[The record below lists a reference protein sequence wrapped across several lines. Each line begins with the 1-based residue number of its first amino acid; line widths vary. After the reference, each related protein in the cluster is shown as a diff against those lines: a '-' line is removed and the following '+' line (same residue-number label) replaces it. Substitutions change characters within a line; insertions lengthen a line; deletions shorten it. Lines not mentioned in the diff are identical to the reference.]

1 MPGPGESPRFDLVV
15 IGAGPGG
22 YVAAI
27 RAAQLGMRVACVEKA
42 GALGGTC
49 LRIGCIPSKALL
61 DSSELYAQARS
72 HLAAHGVKVGSVELD
87 LGAMM
92 RRKDKVVKGLTGGV
106 ASLFKKNGV
115 THLSGD
121 ARIVAP
127 GEVAVSGAGGAGGG
141 AVRAAHIL
149 IATGS
154 EPTPL
159 RGIPFDGTH
168 VVSSTEALAFERV
181 PERLVVVGA
190 GAVGLELG
198 SVWARLGAEVQVVE
212 LLDRIV
218 PTADGEM
225 GKALQRSLER
235 QGLAFHLGA
244 KVTAASVGPRQ
255 AREESAEGGQS
266 AQGRQRQSEQA
277 AQSGQGAQGGRGARN
292 AQDTGS
298 GGDTRTAQGG
308 CVELTI
314 AADGA
319 APSAIAADKVLVAVG
334 RRPYTAG
341 LGLADVGVEVDAQGR
356 VVVDEA
362 FKTSVD
368 GIYAIGDVIRG
379 PMLAHKAQEEGIA
392 CVERLAGQAGHVN
405 YDAIPSVVYTW
416 PELATVG
423 KSEEE
428 CREAGIETRIGMFPF
443 MANGRARCME
453 ERDGLVKII
462 ANARSDR
469 VLGVH
474 ILGPRASDM
483 IAEAALAIEFGA
495 SAEDLARTSHAHPT
509 LPEAVREA
517 ALDACGRVIH
527 R

>member
-1 MPGPGESPRFDLVV
+1 V

-42 GALGGTC
+42 SALGGTC

-72 HLAAHGVKVGSVELD
+72 HLATHGVKVGGVELD

-115 THLSGD
+115 THLAGD

-127 GEVAVSGAGGAGGG
+127 GQVEVAGAAG
-141 AVRAAHIL
+141 AVRCKHIL

-154 EPTPL
+154 EPAPL
-159 RGIPFDGTH
+159 RGIPFDGQRI
-168 VVSSTEALAFERV
+168 VSSTEALSFAAV
-181 PERLVVVGA
+181 PARLLVIGA
-190 GAVGLELG
+190 GAIGLELG
-198 SVWARLGAEVQVVE
+198 SVWARLGAAVEVVE
-212 LLDRIV
+212 FLDRIV
-218 PTADGEM
+218 PMMDGEM
-225 GKALQRSLER
+225 GRALQKTLER
-235 QGLAFHLGA
+235 QGLKFHL
-244 KVTAASVGPRQ
+244 
-255 AREESAEGGQS
+255 QS
-266 AQGRQRQSEQA
+266 RAG
-277 AQSGQGAQGGRGARN
+277 GARVKDDG
-292 AQDTGS
+292 Q
-298 GGDTRTAQGG
+298 
-308 CVELTI
+308 VEVEV
-314 AADGA
+314 AAEDGA
-319 APSAIAADKVLVAVG
+319 TSTITADKVLVAIG
-334 RRPYTAG
+334 RRAHTAG
-341 LGLADVGVEVDAQGR
+341 LGLGDVGVKVDEQGR

-362 FKTSVD
+362 FKSSVD

-379 PMLAHKAQEEGIA
+379 PMLAHKAEEEGIA

-405 YDAIPSVVYTW
+405 YDAIPNVVYTW
-416 PELATVG
+416 PELAAVG

-428 CREAGIETRIGMFPF
+428 CREAGIETKIGTFPF

-453 ERDGLVKII
+453 ERDGLVKIL
-462 ANARSDR
+462 ADGRSDR
-469 VLGVH
+469 ILGVH

-483 IAEAALAIEFGA
+483 IAEAAVAIEFGA

-517 ALDACGRVIH
+517 ALDVCGRVIH